1 MAPRFGTV
9 RKCSGE
15 ALANFSWREYAPFA
29 WLLAAELL
37 FLILASNL
45 GSTWGMATA
54 GRIAHLVGGD
64 GATRNPGFFVHLPA
78 IFAYVE
84 TGIYTLAGAVVLPI
98 AVAGVLAPFEPSL
111 NDASVRAARIRGAIL
126 PTFLGLLACL
136 GVAILWQWTVGNA
149 IVPFY
154 GMFLGKGGLNAVLAT
169 WATSSIVGFVFV
181 AAVYYV
187 PIVALRAGGSPV
199 AALAGGLREGIPL
212 LWGTFLYLL
221 LFSIPALVMQAIV
234 QLFPTLIVIRLRP
247 ELILV
252 LLFVYAILTSLA
264 TYLSYSAA
272 VRLYMTETETEE
284 GS

>member
-9 RKCSGE
+9 RKCSGD
-15 ALANFSWREYAPFA
+15 ALANFSWRDYAPFA
-29 WLLAAELL
+29 WFLAAELL

-64 GATRNPGFFVHLPA
+64 GAIRNPGFFVHLPA

-98 AVAGVLAPFEPSL
+98 AVAGVLASFEPSL
-111 NDASVRAARIRGAIL
+111 NDPSVRAARVRGAIL
-126 PTFLGLLACL
+126 PTLLGLLACL

-149 IVPFY
+149 IVPVY
-154 GMFLGKGGLNAVLAT
+154 GMFLGKGLNAVLAT
-169 WATSSIVGFVFV
+169 WATSAILGFVFV

-187 PIVALRAGGSPV
+187 PIVALRAGGSP
-199 AALAGGLREGIPL
+199 ATTLAGGLREGLRFLPA
-212 LWGTFLYLL
+212 TFLYIL
-221 LFSIPALVMQAIV
+221 LFSIPALVVQAIV

-252 LLFVYAILTSLA
+252 LLLVYAVLTSLA

-272 VRLYMTETETEE
+272 VRLYESETEE
-284 GS
+284 GA

>member
-84 TGIYTLAGAVVLPI
+84 TGIYTLAG
-98 AVAGVLAPFEPSL
+98 
-111 NDASVRAARIRGAIL
+111 
-126 PTFLGLLACL
+126 
-136 GVAILWQWTVGNA
+136 
-149 IVPFY
+149 
-154 GMFLGKGGLNAVLAT
+154 
-169 WATSSIVGFVFV
+169 
-181 AAVYYV
+181 
-187 PIVALRAGGSPV
+187 
-199 AALAGGLREGIPL
+199 GLREGIPL

>member
-9 RKCSGE
+9 RACSGE
-15 ALANFSWREYAPFA
+15 ALANFSWRDYAPFA
-29 WLLAAELL
+29 WLLAAEFL
-37 FLILASNL
+37 FLVLASNL

-84 TGIYTLAGAVVLPI
+84 VGIYTLVGALVLPLAI
-98 AVAGVLAPFEPSL
+98 AGVLAPFEPSL
-111 NDASVRAARIRGAIL
+111 KDPAVRSARVRGAIL
-126 PTFLGLLACL
+126 PTFFGLVLYL
-136 GVAILWQWTVGNA
+136 GVAILWQWA
-149 IVPFY
+149 IGAVIAPFFIVL
-154 GMFLGKGGLNAVLAT
+154 MGKGFNAMVAI
-169 WATSSIVGFVFV
+169 WAVSAILGFVFV

-187 PIVALRAGGSPV
+187 PIVALRRGGSPGGAV
-199 AALAGGLREGIPL
+199 VGGLREGLPL
-212 LWGTFLYLL
+212 LFGTFLYLL

-234 QLFPTLIVIRLRP
+234 QLFATMIVVRLRP

-252 LLFVYAILTSLA
+252 LLSVYATFTSIA
-264 TYLSYSAA
+264 TYLSFSAA